1 MVGQNRSKR
10 SRDGLF
16 SQNQPHPPDRLVSLL
31 QSVACSV
38 KCAIHLQVEQCTPPI
53 IVIPA
58 INIIAI
64 NVVAIINHRQAPL
77 SILPSEPLPVCSTLK
92 TGLVFIINI
101 YCLSTYLHL
110 FNNCPQYHF
119 IFIINSPPGAASS
132 LLDLEDEACFRNF
145 QSRADIHQNS
155 LDHGNMCSIFSTIK
169 I

>member
-1 MVGQNRSKR
+1 MYTS
-10 SRDGLF
+10 
-16 SQNQPHPPDRLVSLL
+16 
-31 QSVACSV
+31 
-38 KCAIHLQVEQCTPPI
+38 I
-53 IVIPA
+53 IVIIA
-58 INIIAI
+58 TNIIAI

-155 LDHGNMCSIFSTIK
+155 LNRGNMCSIISTIK
-169 I
+169 MIDSHFCTLEYRVDYQTGF